1 MRHKFFIE
9 NKHKKAC
16 STILVIIIAVINIFC
31 HQLPVSAAMSLTA
44 KPAQPNGDT
53 EISLQW
59 SHVNGA
65 KYYTIT
71 RIVDGNEKQIAFI
84 DVNTSPNYTS
94 YIDRGLSSDGI
105 SPDGLLPETTYTY
118 RVDAY
123 SSIQDLNDNKALE
136 SCTGSVTTE
145 KMRKPSIVS
154 VKYNLNDRKIIL
166 KWNNNS
172 KAVDAS
178 EIRIMY
184 AGSTD
189 IYQVDGTATSYSI
202 DAGSMPYD
210 TTVRCEVIS
219 KNSLN
224 GIVSEP
230 STAASVIIVPSV
242 SVNASV
248 IDGKATVSW
257 GSYGYISSFQLER
270 SRYNTSSGA
279 WEQWQVVKSQLQ
291 AGTTSATD
299 VLPEAGI
306 YRYRLSAKAES
317 SFEGYMETGTVNKP
331 GAPTNLSCKITG
343 ADSIDISWDNNSS
356 NTSKLL
362 LQRKKTGDAAYSTIA
377 ELDVS
382 STSYRDTFSLVHNT
396 TYYYR
401 LVAYENENNM
411 EASSECSIKTVPPA
425 APTMLNLTV
434 ELSSI
439 RLNWKN
445 NAPSNQE
452 FSFRIERKIDNG
464 SYVQLATVDSGQT
477 TYLDEDNIYS
487 GHTYTYRVCAFNP
500 IGNSAYTNEVSTT
513 TEAITAPNFLEVTAK
528 SSTELELRWS
538 YPDNVSVRT
547 VIERKKGADGSWSII
562 TSTPL
567 ASNVTKYV
575 DSGLSPNT
583 QYFYRVK
590 AVSPYNSNV
599 YSKPYPDNDT
609 GIGEYTKLGT
619 ITLYGFASSFN
630 EINLF
635 WTGIDN
641 VTEYIIERK
650 GASGNFSSVASITS
664 GTRSWQDK
672 NLVPN
677 AQYTYRVLA
686 KSAANES
693 AYSNEL
699 TITNSYLDAPSS
711 LTTSTVDD
719 SAIELKWIDNATD
732 ETGFE
737 IWRCVG
743 TSDYADWSLYATVGQ
758 NAQSFKD
765 TNVQQGIQYN
775 YRVRAYSVGG
785 IYSAYSNTSSIGIGI
800 LNAPTNLK
808 YEVLSDTKITL
819 TWKDNSNDE
828 TGFIVE
834 RKIGADGTWTE
845 ISTLKANTTSYTLS
859 GLNAYTQYFFRIKAY
874 SYKYNSNSY
883 SNEVEVSTGIPK
895 SPSNLELIAESSSRI
910 KLTWTDNSTNEQG
923 FTVERMGGD
932 SPNYK
937 VVANVD
943 ADVTTYTDT
952 GLKPGTRYYY
962 RVKAYNKS
970 GSSSASLANTYTKS
984 AVTFKDIESVPWAV
998 EAIEDLASRGV
1009 VNGKGN
1015 NNFKPND
1022 TITRAE
1028 FVCIIVRALGFETTP
1043 VDSFVDV
1050 KPGKWYYDELMS
1062 AKAMGIINGDSS
1074 NRFYP
1079 DEPITREDI
1088 AVILVRAAKAA
1099 GKPFNG
1105 HSNSVL
1111 EKFHDKNLISSYAIA
1126 SVATLHGEGVING
1139 KSGNIIGPKDKA
1151 TRAEAAVMVY
1161 RFINR

>member
-1 MRHKFFIE
+1 MRYRFYS
-9 NKHKKAC
+9 NSKKLC
-16 STILVIIIAVINIFC
+16 SRILVIMIILINVFC
-31 HQLPVSAAMSLTA
+31 HQLPVNAAMTLTA
-44 KPAQPNGDT
+44 KPAKPNGDT
-53 EISLQW
+53 EVSLQW

-71 RIVDGNEKQIAFI
+71 RILDGNEEQIAFI

-94 YIDRGLSSDGI
+94 YTDKGPEGDGTN
-105 SPDGLLPETTYTY
+105 PGGLLPGTTYLY
-118 RVDAY
+118 RLDAY
-123 SSIQDLNDNKALE
+123 KSIQDLNDNNALE

-145 KMRKPSIVS
+145 EMKKPSIVS
-154 VKYNLNDRKIIL
+154 AKYNVNDRKINL
-166 KWNNNS
+166 RWNNNS
-172 KAVDAS
+172 KAVNAS
-178 EIRIMY
+178 EIRITY
-184 AGSTD
+184 AGNTD

-202 DAGSMPYD
+202 DVNNIPYD
-210 TTVRCEVIS
+210 TPVKCEVVS

-224 GIVSEP
+224 NIASRPSE
-230 STAASVIIVPSV
+230 AASVIIAPSV

-248 IDGKATVSW
+248 TDGKATISW
-257 GSYGYISSFQLER
+257 GSYAYISSFQLER
-270 SRYNTSSGA
+270 SKFSTSSGS
-279 WEQWQVVKSQLQ
+279 WGQWQVIKPQLQ
-291 AGTTSATD
+291 AGTSSTTD
-299 VLPEAGI
+299 TLPEAGT
-306 YRYRLSAKAES
+306 YRYRLNAKAES
-317 SFEGYMETGTVNKP
+317 SFEGYMDTGTVNKP

-343 ADSIDISWDNNSS
+343 TNSIDISWDNNINNPSR
-356 NTSKLL
+356 LL
-362 LQRKKTGDAAYSTIA
+362 LQRKKYGDSGYSTVA
-377 ELDVS
+377 ELS
-382 STSYRDTFSLVHNT
+382 GSATSYRDTFELVHNT

-411 EASSECSIKTVPPA
+411 EISSECSIKTVPPA
-425 APTMLNLTV
+425 APSMLSLTV
-434 ELSSI
+434 ESSSI

-445 NAPSNQE
+445 NAPSDQE

-464 SYVQLATVDSGQT
+464 AYVQLATVDSDKT

-487 GHTYTYRVCAFNP
+487 GHTYSYRVCAFNP
-500 IGNSAYTNEVSTT
+500 IGDSAYTNEVSTT

-528 SSTELELRWS
+528 SSTELELNWG
-538 YPDNVSVRT
+538 YPENISVRT
-547 VIERKKGADGSWSII
+547 VIERKKGVDGVWAII
-562 TSTPL
+562 TSTSL
-567 ASNVTKYV
+567 SSNVTRYV

-583 QYFYRVK
+583 QYFYRVR
-590 AVSPYNSNV
+590 AVSPSNSNV

-609 GIGEYTKLGT
+609 GIGAYTKLGT
-619 ITLYGFASSFN
+619 ITLYGFASAFN

-641 VTEYIIERK
+641 VTEYVIERK
-650 GASGNFSSVASITS
+650 SASGNFSSVATITS

-686 KSAANES
+686 KSATNES

-699 TITNSYLDAPSS
+699 TIANSYLDAPSN
-711 LTTSTVDD
+711 LTTSTVGDGV
-719 SAIELKWIDNATD
+719 IELKWIDNAID

-737 IWRCVG
+737 IWRSVG

-758 NAQSFKD
+758 NAQSYKD
-765 TNVQQGIQYN
+765 TNVQPGIQYN
-775 YRVRAYSVGG
+775 YRVRAYSVGDV
-785 IYSAYSNTSSIGIGI
+785 YSAYSNTSSIGIGI
-800 LNAPTNLK
+800 LNAPSNLK
-808 YEVLSDTKITL
+808 YEVISDTKITL

-828 TGFIVE
+828 TGFVVE

-874 SYKYNSNSY
+874 SYKYNSDSY
-883 SNEVEVSTGIPK
+883 SNEIEVSTGIPK
-895 SPSNLELIAESSSRI
+895 SPSNLELKAESSSRI
-910 KLTWTDNSTNEQG
+910 KLVWTDNSTNEQG
-923 FTVERMGGD
+923 FIVERMGGG
-932 SPNYK
+932 SQNYK
-937 VVANVD
+937 VIAYVD

-952 GLKPGTRYYY
+952 GLNPGTRYYY

-970 GSSSASLANTYTKS
+970 GTSSASLANTYTKS
-984 AVTFKDIESVPWAV
+984 AVTFKDINSVPWAV

-1009 VNGKGN
+1009 INGKGD

-1028 FVCIIVRALGFETTP
+1028 FVCIIVRALGLQTTP
-1043 VDSFVDV
+1043 ADSFVDV
-1050 KPGKWYYDELMS
+1050 KPGKWYYNELMS
-1062 AKAMGIINGDSS
+1062 AKAMGITTGDSS

-1088 AVILVRAAKAA
+1088 AVILVRAGKAV

-1111 EKFHDKNLISSYAIA
+1111 EKFHDKNLISPYAIA
-1126 SVATLHGEGVING
+1126 SVASLHGEGVING
-1139 KSGNIIGPKDKA
+1139 KSGNMLAPKDKA
-1151 TRAEAAVMVY
+1151 TRAEAAVMIHRVID
-1161 RFINR
+1161 RW